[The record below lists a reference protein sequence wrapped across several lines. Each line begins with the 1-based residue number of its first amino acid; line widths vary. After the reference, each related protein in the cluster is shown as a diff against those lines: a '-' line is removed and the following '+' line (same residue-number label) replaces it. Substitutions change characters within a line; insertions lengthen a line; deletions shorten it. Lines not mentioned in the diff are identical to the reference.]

1 MESSLAHLTGVEN
14 RLEIRKRFY
23 INKNVFN
30 LFTGHKKILSNGRT
44 ELVFYLLGYAGLIF
58 FRHLPKKA

>member
-14 RLEIRKRFY
+14 RLEIRKGFY

-30 LFTGHKKILSNGRT
+30 LFTGHKKI
-44 ELVFYLLGYAGLIF
+44 FI
-58 FRHLPKKA
+58 HW